1 MGVVNTICCV
11 LITILAIVGG
21 VTVVLIVSSMIDEYI
36 KRQDHKRAKRH
47 MLHFIS
53 GYCDLHHVPI
63 WVEENATRLI
73 QNDYPLD
80 KVVKMLEHRA
90 LTTEATNKLIKVD
103 E

>member
-11 LITILAIVGG
+11 LIIILAFIGAIV
-21 VTVVLIVSSMIDEYI
+21 VVLGITSIIDEHI
-36 KRQDHKRAKRH
+36 KRQDHKRAQRH

-53 GYCDLHHVPI
+53 RYCDSHPVPI

-80 KVVKMLEHRA
+80 KVIKMLGE
-90 LTTEATNKLIKVD
+90 D
-103 E
+103 EVE

>member
-1 MGVVNTICCV
+1 MVK
-11 LITILAIVGG
+11 TILSVCIIILAFIGAIV
-21 VTVVLIVSSMIDEYI
+21 VVLGITSIIDEYI
-36 KRQDHKRAKRH
+36 KRQDHKRAQRY

-53 GYCDLHHVPI
+53 RYCDLHPVPI

-80 KVVKMLEHRA
+80 KVIKMLEHRT
-90 LTTEATNKLIKVD
+90 LTTKEINKLLKVD